1 MNTQNTFKLS
11 PGRRWITLHSKSDRL
26 YASDN

>member
-11 PGRRWITLHSKSDRL
+11 LGRCWITLHSQSDRL
-26 YASDN
+26 YASDS